1 MSNNL
6 CLEPKTYW
14 IETYGCQMN
23 TAESNALEVQLQGVG
38 LKPAASAE
46 EADCAIL
53 NTCSVRKTAEN
64 RIWGRLGLFQYIKQ
78 QHPLTLIV
86 TGCMAERLQDELKKE
101 APAVDY
107 VVGTNDK
114 QKIVDLLTGGSSAHL
129 QQSETYEFTG
139 SYYKDGE
146 FASYVPIMNGCN
158 NFCSYCIV
166 PYVRGREVSR
176 SVDDILR
183 EIRILDAAGVK
194 EVTLLGQ
201 NVNSY
206 RYEQGE
212 EIVRFPEL
220 LRMICR
226 ELDAQ
231 GNDNIQ
237 WIRFESPHP
246 KDFSN
251 DLIEVIATE
260 KRVAK
265 HLHIPLQSG
274 STRILQLMNRKY
286 TRERFLELIESIRA
300 RIPDITFAA
309 DVMVGFPSET
319 DEEYEETLDMMKR
332 VRFIEAYM
340 YYWNPR
346 EGTKAVAMDGQ
357 LSDDIKVTRLQH
369 LIEMEHRIMAE
380 EKSLRAHGTVRVLVT
395 QVSRNDKGK
404 LLGRTEHGEMVAF
417 EPLTACKPG
426 DFVMVTLE
434 TLAGNTYTGV
444 EYVGD

>member
-1 MSNNL
+1 MSNNI

-23 TAESNALEVQLQGVG
+23 TAESNALEVQLLGVG

-86 TGCMAERLQDELKKE
+86 TGCMAERLQDELKKD

-114 QKIVDLLTGGSSAHL
+114 QKIVDLLTGGRKEHL
-129 QQSETYEFTG
+129 EASETYRFTG
-139 SYYKDGE
+139 SYYKDGD
-146 FASYVPIMNGCN
+146 FSSYVPIMNGCN

-176 SVDDILR
+176 PVEDVLR
-183 EIRILDAAGVK
+183 EVRRLDRAGVK
-194 EVTLLGQ
+194 EITLLGQ

-206 RYEQGE
+206 SYEQDGVT
-212 EIVRFPEL
+212 VRFPQL
-220 LRMICR
+220 LRQVCR
-226 ELDAQ
+226 ELD
-231 GNDNIQ
+231 NIQ
-237 WIRFESPHP
+237 WVRFESPHP
-246 KDFSN
+246 KDFSD

-260 KRVAK
+260 DRVAK

-274 STRILQLMNRKY
+274 SSRILRLMNRRY
-286 TRERFLELIESIRA
+286 TREHFLELIDSIR
-300 RIPDITFAA
+300 RRVPGVTFAA
-309 DVMVGFPSET
+309 DVMVGFPGET
-319 DEEYEETLDMMKR
+319 EEEYEETLDVMRK
-332 VRFIEAYM
+332 VRFIEAFM

-346 EGTKAVAMDGQ
+346 EGTKAVSMDGQ
-357 LSDDIKVTRLQH
+357 LPDEVKIARLQR
-369 LIEMEHRIMAE
+369 LIELEHQIMSE
-380 EKSLRAHGTVRVLVT
+380 EKSPRAHGTVRVLVT
-395 QVSRNDKGK
+395 QVSRNDAGR

-417 EPLTACKPG
+417 VPCSDCGPG
-426 DFVMVTLE
+426 DFVQVSLE
-434 TLAGNTYTGV
+434 TLAGNTYTGSEV
-444 EYVGD
+444 LA

>member
-1 MSNNL
+1 MSNNI

-78 QHPLTLIV
+78 QHPQTLIV
-86 TGCMAERLQDELKKE
+86 TGCMAERLQEELKKD

-114 QKIVDLLTGGSSAHL
+114 QKIVDLLTGGRSAHL
-129 QQSETYEFTG
+129 EQSDTYRFTG
-139 SYYKDGE
+139 SYYKDGD

-176 SVDDILR
+176 PVDEILR
-183 EIRILDAAGVK
+183 EIRKLDKAGVK
-194 EVTLLGQ
+194 EITLLGQ

-206 RYEQGE
+206 NYEQDGE
-212 EIVRFPEL
+212 IIRFPQL
-220 LRMICR
+220 LRLICR
-226 ELDAQ
+226 ELDS
-231 GNDNIQ
+231 IQ
-237 WIRFESPHP
+237 WVRFESPHP
-246 KDFSN
+246 KDFS
-251 DLIEVIATE
+251 DELVEVIATE
-260 KRVAK
+260 DRVAK

-274 STRILQLMNRKY
+274 SSRILKLMNRRY
-286 TRERFLELIESIRA
+286 TRERFLELIDSIRA
-300 RIPDITFAA
+300 RVPGVTFAA
-309 DVMVGFPSET
+309 DVMVGFPGET
-319 DEEYEETLDMMKR
+319 EEEYEETLDVMRK
-332 VRFIEAYM
+332 VRFIEAFM

-346 EGTKAVAMDGQ
+346 EGTKAVTMEGQ
-357 LSDDIKVTRLQH
+357 LPDEVKIARLQH
-369 LIEMEHRIMAE
+369 LIELEHDIMTE
-380 EKSLRAHGTVRVLVT
+380 EKTPRAHGTVKVLVT
-395 QVSRNDKGK
+395 QVSRNDAGR

-417 EPLTACKPG
+417 VPCSGCKPG
-426 DFVMVTLE
+426 DFVQVSLD
-434 TLAGNTYTGV
+434 TLAGNTYTGTEV
-444 EYVGD
+444 SA